1 MKILISP
8 GYGAGW
14 STWGCP
20 EMATNKELIS
30 YFEEGVTK
38 EQMEQKCIEL
48 GIVHENGK
56 PYYMG
61 GFDQLEVVD
70 VPKGNY
76 FKIAEYD
83 GHESVEIMHMVD
95 WIYPYE

>member
-14 STWGCP
+14 STWGHP
-20 EMATNKELIS
+20 DMATNKELIS
-30 YFEEGVTK
+30 YFESGATK

-48 GIVHENGK
+48 GLVDEDGE

-70 VPKGNY
+70 IPKGTY
-76 FKIAEYD
+76 FIITEYD
-83 GHESVEIMHMVD
+83 GYESIERMHMVD
-95 WIYPYE
+95 WIYAYE